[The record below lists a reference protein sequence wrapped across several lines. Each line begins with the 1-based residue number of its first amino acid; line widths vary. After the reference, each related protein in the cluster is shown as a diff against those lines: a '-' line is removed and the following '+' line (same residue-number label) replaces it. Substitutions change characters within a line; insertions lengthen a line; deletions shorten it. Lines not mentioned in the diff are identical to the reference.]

1 MNSKGFAKELQR
13 FIDQDVRGRT
23 LTLYRKICFDL
34 GRSVVLGTP
43 VLTGLARAS
52 WRFTTSRV
60 SQAYNPNARDPTG
73 AKALGRLNT
82 AVGNL
87 TLQKR
92 FYLTNNAPYIEK
104 LEHGYSKQAPAGMLA
119 KNIAR
124 VQAKYRVL

>member
-1 MNSKGFAKELQR
+1 MNSKEFSRALQH
-13 FIDQDVRGRT
+13 FIDADVRGRT
-23 LTLYRKICFDL
+23 LTLYRRMCMDL
-34 GRSVVLGTP
+34 GKSVVLSTP
-43 VLTGLARAS
+43 VKTGLARAS

-60 SQAYNPNARDPTG
+60 SEAYNPNARDPSG
-73 AKALGRLNT
+73 SKAIGRCAT

-104 LEHGYSKQAPAGMLA
+104 LEHGYSKQAPSGMLA

-124 VQAKYRVL
+124 VQAKYRIL